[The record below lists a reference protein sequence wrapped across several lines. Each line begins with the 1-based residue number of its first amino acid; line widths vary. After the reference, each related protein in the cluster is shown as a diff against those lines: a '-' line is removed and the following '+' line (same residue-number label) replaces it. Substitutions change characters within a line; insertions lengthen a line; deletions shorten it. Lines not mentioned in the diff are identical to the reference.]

1 MPYQLD
7 DERKQLRDAFIRENT
22 LLLERCSITGT
33 TDPQS
38 DLDELI
44 TKARV
49 HFNYAPSTRGLDI
62 KRAVLTAFRRH
73 LEKQPVDR

>member
-1 MPYQLD
+1 MRSSGRTPHCWN
-7 DERKQLRDAFIRENT
+7 DAVA
-22 LLLERCSITGT
+22 LGT
-33 TDPQS
+33 TVPQS
-38 DLDELI
+38 DLEELI
-44 TKARV
+44 AKARV